1 MRRREFMTLLGGVCA
16 AWPVTVCAQHT
27 AVPLV
32 RLLAGV
38 LLAVGLSLPTG
49 TSAGG
54 QGAAVTSDDKFVDE
68 LIADLGFQPRE
79 LIERVRYLANVPY
92 EAPTQR
98 RLSYCVDGYANRIA
112 KDVKLYE
119 RVVSEVDQRAC
130 ARFQLCLRPDQQR
143 VNQSEN
149 YAKLLRVLASEMRG
163 ERRAES
169 SPVFMEHETFVQFGR
184 RLASLRG
191 VEEAFSQAASVNGE
205 ISAPYILA
213 SCPHASNRWPILVSG
228 LIAACLLAG
237 VLVLLY
243 SKRSVKPASM

>member
-1 MRRREFMTLLGGVCA
+1 VRRREFIALLGGAAA
-16 AWPVTVCAQHT
+16 AWSVAERAQQP
-27 AVPLV
+27 AVPRV
-32 RLLAGV
+32 RLLGWV

-49 TSAGG
+49 TGAGG
-54 QGAAVTSDDKFVDE
+54 QTAPVTSDDKFVDE

-79 LIERVRYLANVPY
+79 LIERVRYLTNVPY

-98 RLSYCVDGYANRIA
+98 RLSYCVDGYADRIA
-112 KDVKLYE
+112 KDVKLHE

-163 ERRAES
+163 ERRAEL
-169 SPVFMEHETFVQFGR
+169 SPVFTEHETFVQFGR

-213 SCPHASNRWPILVSG
+213 SCPHAWNRWPILVSG
-228 LIAACLLAG
+228 LIAAGLLAG

-243 SKRSVKPASM
+243 SKRSVKPAM

>member
-1 MRRREFMTLLGGVCA
+1 
-16 AWPVTVCAQHT
+16 
-27 AVPLV
+27 
-32 RLLAGV
+32 
-38 LLAVGLSLPTG
+38 
-49 TSAGG
+49 
-54 QGAAVTSDDKFVDE
+54 
-68 LIADLGFQPRE
+68 
-79 LIERVRYLANVPY
+79 
-92 EAPTQR
+92 
-98 RLSYCVDGYANRIA
+98 LSYCVDGYADKIA
-112 KDVKLYE
+112 KDVKLHE

-163 ERRAES
+163 ERRAEL

-205 ISAPYILA
+205 ISAPYVLA
-213 SCPHASNRWPILVSG
+213 SCPHPWNRWPILMSG

-243 SKRSVKPASM
+243 SKRSVKPAPM